1 MAREGEDLEDV
12 EDAED
17 GEPYIAGDDYYS
29 SVRFFHKYNED
40 FNTVTDGRNN
50 TDKHGVKC
58 NHINTTFFQGSD
70 FSDRCYK
77 VAKYLDHINEEKV
90 EERFDRCK
98 FLNYFLNTDKH
109 FNTFSNHDKSQLFKA
124 YKYLPQI
131 DGTCYSYIESIE
143 NEDVLKKL
151 KKLYHLYDS
160 LNHIEK
166 FITSPE
172 GDICNHAKQF
182 ASVYWN
188 NEYNCHA
195 DNSDGYCIQLKS
207 IEQSFYQHMKDKK
220 CPEAENILEFI
231 VSHNR
236 TTATVVSYI
245 IILTIPF
252 FLFVLYKFTP
262 FGSWVNTEIL
272 KKREI
277 WNNLSEET
285 QLKNPRHEQLNIQNS
300 KYSLNY
306 HVV

>member
-1 MAREGEDLEDV
+1 M
-12 EDAED
+12 
-17 GEPYIAGDDYYS
+17 
-29 SVRFFHKYNED
+29 RFFHKYNED

-252 FLFVLYKFTP
+252 FLFVLYK
-262 FGSWVNTEIL
+262 VN
-272 KKREI
+272 
-277 WNNLSEET
+277 
-285 QLKNPRHEQLNIQNS
+285 
-300 KYSLNY
+300 NY
-306 HVV
+306 YI